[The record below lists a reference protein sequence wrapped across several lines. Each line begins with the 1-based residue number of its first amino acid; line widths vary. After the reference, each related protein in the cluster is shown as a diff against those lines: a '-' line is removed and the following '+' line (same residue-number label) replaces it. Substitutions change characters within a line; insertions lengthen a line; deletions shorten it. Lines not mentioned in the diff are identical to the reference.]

1 MCFTHFGLGA
11 LGLLFLNVHGQH
23 LAAEREA
30 LGLLN
35 HLLVRRYSVVPHDHM
50 ALEWMTGSRE
60 QSANQKWHCSH
71 SIRQTSRH
79 PHRLYSYLDNSMS
92 FWRTG
97 LWFADYRGLLWCLC
111 QSTQAQHTITKDAY
125 SGLNYRQKSD
135 KMDVCRLC
143 CYNGGTPGRVWT
155 INSCLGTLFN

>member
-1 MCFTHFGLGA
+1 MSTMCFTHFSLGA

-35 HLLVRRYSVVPHDHM
+35 HLLVRRYSIVPHDHM
-50 ALEWMTGSRE
+50 ALEWITGSRE

-71 SIRQTSRH
+71 SIRQTSWH
-79 PHRLYSYLDNSMS
+79 PHRLCSYLDNSMS
-92 FWRTG
+92 FWRAG
-97 LWFADYRGLLWCLC
+97 LWFADYRELLWCLC

-125 SGLNYRQKSD
+125 SDLNYRQKSN
-135 KMDVCRLC
+135 KMDVCFVVTMEEHLEEFA
-143 CYNGGTPGRVWT
+143 
-155 INSCLGTLFN
+155 L